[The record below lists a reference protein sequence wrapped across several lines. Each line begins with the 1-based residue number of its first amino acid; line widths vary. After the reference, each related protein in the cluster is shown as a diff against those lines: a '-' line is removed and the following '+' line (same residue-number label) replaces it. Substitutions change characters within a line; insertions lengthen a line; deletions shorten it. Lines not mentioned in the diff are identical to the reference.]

1 MCKNWQII
9 TIQATM
15 KPHQQGRKIKTR
27 CRSET
32 CPRLILLY
40 FSLRGERKKK
50 KKKVGFLQCSTK
62 MGYDLLFKAKLIL
75 VNSET

>member
-9 TIQATM
+9 IIQATM

-27 CRSET
+27 CKSET

-40 FSLRGERKKK
+40 IGLR
-50 KKKVGFLQCSTK
+50 KKVGFLQCSTE
-62 MGYDLLFKAKLIL
+62 MGCGLVFKAKLIL
-75 VNSET
+75 VHSET

>member
-9 TIQATM
+9 IIQATM

-40 FSLRGERKKK
+40 VGLRKKCRFPAMFHRNGLRPG
-50 KKKVGFLQCSTK
+50 V
-62 MGYDLLFKAKLIL
+62 
-75 VNSET
+75 